1 MNTMVSSETQMAGS
15 EYHKR
20 QDGGWVVFDVTPAPV
35 PKYTYIVI
43 MGGIACLFG
52 LLVGPVGW
60 LTLLPIGAFGVWFG
74 YFRDMRPPAHRQ
86 PTTFRVSPSAVEAH
100 GKSFAKE
107 DIHRLIIK
115 NGISNEVI
123 PNVAFVNPAMGAA
136 MGAAY
141 RVKVAR
147 VSNSLELET
156 GGRAYPLAGG
166 MDQTTAFGL
175 LHDVSKVLGL
185 GIA

>member
-1 MNTMVSSETQMAGS
+1 MVVSSETEMRGS

-20 QDGGWVVFDVTPAPV
+20 QDGSWVAFDVTPAPV

-43 MGGIACLFG
+43 MGVVAGLFG
-52 LLVGPVGW
+52 LILGPFGW
-60 LTLLPIGAFGVWFG
+60 LILLPLGAFAIWFG

-86 PTTFRVSPSAVEAH
+86 PTTFRVSPTSLEAG
-100 GKSFAKE
+100 GKTFAKE

-115 NGISNEVI
+115 NGISNEVV
-123 PNVAFVNPAMGAA
+123 PNVAFVNPALGTA

-147 VSNSLELET
+147 VTNSLELET

-185 GIA
+185 NIA

>member
-1 MNTMVSSETQMAGS
+1 MVVSSETEMPGS

-20 QDGGWVVFDVTPAPV
+20 QDGGVVVFDVTPAPV

-43 MGGIACLFG
+43 MSGIACLFG
-52 LLVGPVGW
+52 LLVGPIGW
-60 LTLLPIGAFGVWFG
+60 LTLLPLGAFGVWFG
-74 YFRDMRPPAHRQ
+74 YVRDMRPPAHRK
-86 PTTFRVSPSAVEAH
+86 PSSFRVSPASVEVS
-100 GKSFAKE
+100 GRTFAKD
-107 DIHRLIIK
+107 DIHRLIVK

-123 PNVAFVNPAMGAA
+123 PNIAFANPAMGAA

-147 VSNSLELET
+147 VTNSLELET
-156 GGRAYPLAGG
+156 GGRAHVLAGG

-175 LHDVSKVLGL
+175 LTDVSKVMGL
-185 GIA
+185 SVA

>member
-1 MNTMVSSETQMAGS
+1 MVVSSETEMPGS

-20 QDGGWVVFDVTPAPV
+20 QDGNQWVVFDVTPAPV
-35 PKYTYIVI
+35 PKYMYIVI
-43 MGGIACLFG
+43 MSGIACLFG
-52 LLVGPVGW
+52 LLVGPIGW
-60 LTLLPIGAFGVWFG
+60 LTLLPLGVWGVWFG
-74 YFRDMRPPAHRQ
+74 YVRDMRPPAHRK
-86 PTTFRVSPSAVEAH
+86 PSSFRVSPTSLEAN
-100 GKSFAKE
+100 GKTFAKD
-107 DIHRLIIK
+107 DIHRLIVK

-123 PNVAFVNPAMGAA
+123 PNVAIVNPAMGSV

-147 VSNSLELET
+147 VTNSLELET
-156 GGRAYPLAGG
+156 GGRAYALAGG

-185 GIA
+185 AVA